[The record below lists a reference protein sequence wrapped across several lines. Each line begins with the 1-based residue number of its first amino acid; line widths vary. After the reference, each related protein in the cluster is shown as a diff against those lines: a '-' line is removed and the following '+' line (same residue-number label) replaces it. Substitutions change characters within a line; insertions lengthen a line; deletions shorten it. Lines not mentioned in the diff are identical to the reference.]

1 MHVNLTFEKFAL
13 IQCNVNFFC
22 IVKVNCFINQQ
33 RVLIT
38 AQLIKKFADE
48 SGSRNELKGVLIAL
62 IPSLSPKS
70 PSFSPYLP
78 ILKPVQRLH
87 HATQA
92 KHRTDHRH
100 RSKTRK
106 SNKLYHCEILWTA
119 SPVFMPTVI
128 ILFTIKSVDL
138 ILWDKKVHLHV
149 CICTCCS

>member
-33 RVLIT
+33 RVIIT

-92 KHRTDHRH
+92 KHRTGHRH

-106 SNKLYHCEILWTA
+106 SNNITVKFYGQLHQYLCCLLYT
-119 SPVFMPTVI
+119 SPSPRDRTRSRMP
-128 ILFTIKSVDL
+128 S
-138 ILWDKKVHLHV
+138 
-149 CICTCCS
+149 SA

>member
-106 SNKLYHCEILWTA
+106 SNNI
-119 SPVFMPTVI
+119 TVKFYGQLHQYLCLLLLSCSLLRVW
-128 ILFTIKSVDL
+128 ILFYET
-138 ILWDKKVHLHV
+138 KK
-149 CICTCCS
+149 